1 MDGKPNS
8 IQKGL
13 VMNRNMTWTLAL
25 IAIFGLVILG
35 GCGTPSGTA
44 GASKMSAGADETK
57 PIATIKAEIAKMNQ
71 KQIKEAGMK
80 YKQAI
85 EAKRGDLTK
94 LAEKIKKTPSATTP
108 GPESDKLMA
117 ELETIT
123 KSVAALNE
131 RLNVYIDKLKEMKVD
146 TADLKL

>member
-1 MDGKPNS
+1 MK
-8 IQKGL
+8 
-13 VMNRNMTWTLAL
+13 RNMTWAIAL
-25 IAIFGLVILG
+25 IAIFGLVTLG

-44 GASKMSAGADETK
+44 GAPKVSAGADETK
-57 PIATIKAEIAKMNQ
+57 PIANIKAEIAKMNS

-94 LAEKIKKTPSATTP
+94 LAEKIKKNPSATTS
-108 GPESDKLMA
+108 GPESDKLKT

-123 KSVAALNE
+123 KSVGALNE
-131 RLNVYIDKLKEMKVD
+131 RLNVYVDKLKEMKVD